1 MSKDENDGSNSLMT
15 AILNPSRGVSM
26 WFIAIG
32 AWGLLLAI
40 LNILGQAHPTYHW
53 SWGGILTF
61 EATNLAFEPKSDGI
75 QIVPSDFVF
84 MGLCGALAGLGLKT
98 IASEEGGIG
107 AFGKSLIVNDT
118 WPALADPGH
127 KGWSMFAAAWCLLL
141 GFACYAYYG
150 IVHMGWTD
158 PGVYSVTIALLAFGF
173 ALKASSNAPEGDEN
187 LS

>member
-1 MSKDENDGSNSLMT
+1 MSKDENDGSNSLMA

-61 EATNLAFEPKSDGI
+61 ETTNLAFEPKSDGI

-107 AFGKSLIVNDT
+107 AFGKESD
-118 WPALADPGH
+118 
-127 KGWSMFAAAWCLLL
+127 C
-141 GFACYAYYG
+141 
-150 IVHMGWTD
+150 
-158 PGVYSVTIALLAFGF
+158 
-173 ALKASSNAPEGDEN
+173 E
-187 LS
+187 